1 MGRTGLILRQWVE
14 RDGCYVLA
22 KQAYAWDTGD
32 VITSRTET
40 LRVFRFENEWRAKLC
55 DARMSTYKES
65 RRKNWLRYFERH
77 VDAPMQI
84 VRFRVAFPD
93 VICVK
98 HLLVFAFFIAV
109 VVVFFAEALKN
120 GWIV

>member
-14 RDGCYVLA
+14 RKGCKVIAY
-22 KQAYAWDTGD
+22 QAYAYDTGN
-32 VITSRTET
+32 VITSRTER

-77 VDAPMQI
+77 VNAPMQI
-84 VRFRVAFPD
+84 VRFRTSIPD
-93 VICVK
+93 VP
-98 HLLVFAFFIAV
+98 LLYL
-109 VVVFFAEALKN
+109 VVFLLCITYLLYTLGKPP
-120 GWIV
+120 V

>member
-40 LRVFRFENEWRAKLC
+40 LCVFRFENEWRAKLC
-55 DARMSTYKES
+55 ATRMSNSRSWEAQERAWKKYFSTRPRISWWEYQKELMYKDD
-65 RRKNWLRYFERH
+65 KVTVPLALILFIGLMLYFL
-77 VDAPMQI
+77 A
-84 VRFRVAFPD
+84 
-93 VICVK
+93 
-98 HLLVFAFFIAV
+98 
-109 VVVFFAEALKN
+109 
-120 GWIV
+120 